1 MCCYDAIIIFNR
13 CWFNAGS
20 CYSSN
25 QGDLSNLYPTML
37 YRNVDNDFFFQ
48 KYLPQFVEAIWQL
61 LVSTEKLAKH
71 DIVSVVAMK

>member
-1 MCCYDAIIIFNR
+1 MIAIIIFNR
-13 CWFNAGS
+13 CWFNVGS

-25 QGDLSNLYPTML
+25 QGGFSNLYL
-37 YRNVDNDFFFQ
+37 NIDNDFFFFQ

-71 DIVSVVAMK
+71 DIVSVVVMK